1 MRTARLAGA
10 LVLLLGGALAWAP
23 AGASFS
29 SMASRDDARLV
40 LRGSISMSST
50 GASYVLP
57 VFLPRQVTV
66 TMDKDMHVE
75 AARGRFPGFILR
87 KDGPGLQQSASDFL
101 AHGCLSQGCR
111 PPHYPFFDS
120 GPGYA
125 LVTAQTTDET
135 LRTGI
140 FPPGRYHLFVV
151 ADGAPMRATLR
162 LHGLS
167 GRLAVHS
174 GSALTA
180 SVSEPAPSV
189 FSPPAGSPSPGQL
202 YSAGSTHRM
211 PSTSGFFFDMLYKV
225 MPGDSVSEADPC
237 AFEGTPSPNVPGP
250 YQYPCSTPTDPIEA
264 GFDVLA
270 LQDVDGAAPI
280 GSSGGPAGLVPE
292 YVTARWY
299 WGSFT
304 VPGRVFS
311 LGGYIDSP
319 NPAISAHVLVLWI
332 DFTGDQLRGKPWT
345 LPPPAGGGALTMPP
359 SPR

>member
-1 MRTARLAGA
+1 MKASRLVGA
-10 LVLLLGGALAWAP
+10 LALLFSGAVAWAP
-23 AGASFS
+23 AGASSTS
-29 SMASRDDARLV
+29 SSDTGRLV
-40 LRGSISMSST
+40 LRGSVSMSST
-50 GASYVLP
+50 GAAYVLP

-66 TMDKDMHVE
+66 TMDEDMHVE

-101 AHGCLSQGCR
+101 AHGCLSKGCR
-111 PPHYPFFDS
+111 PPHYPFFDT
-120 GPGYA
+120 GGNEFP
-125 LVTAQTTDET
+125 LVVGERATDAT
-135 LRTGI
+135 LRTGVLS
-140 FPPGRYHLFVV
+140 PGRYHLFVV
-151 ADGAPMRATLR
+151 ADGAPMHATLR

-167 GRLAVHS
+167 GQLPVHS

-189 FSPPAGSPSPGQL
+189 FSPPAGSPLPGQL

-211 PSTSGFFFDMLYKV
+211 PSTSGFFFDMMYKV

-237 AFEGTPSPNVPGP
+237 AFGGPPAPNALGP
-250 YQYPCSTPTDPIEA
+250 YQYPCSTPTDPVEA

-280 GSSGGPAGLVPE
+280 GTNGGPAGLIPE

-299 WGSFT
+299 WGPFT
-304 VPGRVFS
+304 APGRVIS

-319 NPAISAHVLVLWI
+319 NPAVSAHVLILWI
-332 DFTGDQLRGKPWT
+332 DFTGDQLRGKPWKID
-345 LPPPAGGGALTMPP
+345 PPASGITGLAGQ
-359 SPR
+359 